1 MAGRK
6 YEQDRSK
13 VHKASINI
21 AVSPK
26 EKDRIIQESE
36 AMGMTMSAY
45 IRYRLFIKEAKY
57 MYISEFV
64 CGILATIGAEIIFLI
79 GYAIFRKK

>member
-21 AVSPK
+21 AVSMK
-26 EKDRIIQESE
+26 EKDRIIKEAK
-36 AMGMTMSAY
+36 AMGMSMSGY
-45 IRYRLFIKEAKY
+45 IRYRLFIKEAK
-57 MYISEFV
+57 
-64 CGILATIGAEIIFLI
+64 
-79 GYAIFRKK
+79 

>member
-13 VHKASINI
+13 VHKTTI
-21 AVSPK
+21 AVAVSEQ

-36 AMGMTMSAY
+36 AMGMSMSGY
-45 IRYRLFIKEAKY
+45 IRYRLFIKEK
-57 MYISEFV
+57 
-64 CGILATIGAEIIFLI
+64 
-79 GYAIFRKK
+79 